1 MRCRIFLTI
10 AYFSIIAF
18 KANVAVADTP
28 VSSQDMLEPPKI
40 QALLIAA
47 KNYENQLAN
56 PDALWRAAASYCEA
70 SRIGSIEAQYRL
82 GMLYRFGKGVP
93 ANHTFAAGLFSMASS
108 QGHAESTNMLD
119 TINSSSALP
128 PCVTSEVLPER
139 PVVTAFSLPG
149 NTIGIDRR
157 IAALSEAKKWIIE
170 LVDTIAVLHQIDP
183 KLVLAIIAV
192 ESNFNVKAQSPK
204 EAIGLMQLIPGTAD
218 RFNIKNAFDAAQ
230 NIKGGVKY
238 LRWLLSYYHGDI
250 RLVAAAYNAGER
262 TVDRYKGVPPYP
274 ETRNYV
280 KRVMELYQQ
289 QSHPFDEKITAPSP
303 IIVRPG

>member
-1 MRCRIFLTI
+1 MRCHIFLTI

-28 VSSQDMLEPPKI
+28 VSSQDTLEPPKI